1 MERWSAVTYNIE
13 GVLPLKPDTC
23 HRVEAHDESLVVDR
37 VPNCLRRRLSPP
49 SQLPANNKT
58 LRMALDGGGRL
69 VVLDA
74 QTHEVSPCPSL
85 YRRGGSGMSEKATSF
100 RAPRDNF
107 RRRSRGAFGGNRLSK
122 LDLPRSFDNSTAFK
136 C

>member
-85 YRRGGSGMSEKATSF
+85 YRRGGLMPLGF
-100 RAPRDNF
+100 RDIALVHRRDV
-107 RRRSRGAFGGNRLSK
+107 GKGNLISS
-122 LDLPRSFDNSTAFK
+122 PA
-136 C
+136 